1 MPMEK
6 QIELNQREVTYIL
19 KVSPRARGVRLSVHP
34 GGDFV
39 VTAPKYISTNFI
51 EQFILRKAEWVLGK
65 IDYLSKF
72 PKSLRAVNSK
82 VEYKKYK
89 AEALRL
95 VEIKI
100 AKYNAIYG
108 FKFNKISIKNQKTRW
123 GSCSKKGNLNF
134 SYRIALLTE
143 RQADY
148 IIVHELCHLG
158 EFNHSR
164 NFWDLVARTMPDY
177 KEIRRGLKNGIIG

>member
-1 MPMEK
+1 MER
-6 QIELNQREVTYIL
+6 QIALNEREVSYTL
-19 KVSPRARGVRLSVHP
+19 KVSSRARGLRLSVYP
-34 GGDFV
+34 GGAFV
-39 VTAPKYISTNFI
+39 VTAPRFISSSSI
-51 EQFILRKAEWVLGK
+51 EQFILRKAEWVVGK

-72 PKSLRAVNSK
+72 PKPVRAASSK

-95 VEIKI
+95 AEIKI

-164 NFWDLVARTMPDY
+164 RFWELVAKTTPDY
-177 KEIRRGLKNGIIG
+177 RELRRELKNANHG

>member
-1 MPMEK
+1 MEK
-6 QIELNQREVTYIL
+6 QIELNKREVLYTL
-19 KVSPRARGVRLSVHP
+19 KVSSRARGLRLSIYR
-34 GGDFV
+34 GGAFV
-39 VTAPKYISTNFI
+39 VTAPRYISINSI
-51 EQFILRKAEWVLGK
+51 EQFIIRKSEWVIDK

-72 PKSLRAVNSK
+72 PKSLKTERASNSK

-95 VEIKI
+95 AEIKI

-134 SYRIALLTE
+134 SYKIALLSE

-164 NFWDLVARTMPDY
+164 KFWDLVSKTMPDY
-177 KEIRRGLKNGIIG
+177 LEIRRELYHK